1 MTQNETDLETFCDRV
16 GRDVALHLAGH
27 GVGGVVLWRV
37 SDAGDDGGYKMKHW
51 LSVLA
56 IRGQMTES
64 HFRHPVTKAVSLSHF
79 GRGTDGCA
87 ERKFPI
93 AFRVRRSRFPSL
105 PW

>member
-1 MTQNETDLETFCDRV
+1 MKNETDLETHCDRV
-16 GRDVALHLAGH
+16 DRDVALYLAGH

-64 HFRHPVTKAVSLSHF
+64 HFRHPVTKAVSLSHS
-79 GRGTDGCA
+79 RHP
-87 ERKFPI
+87 KS
-93 AFRVRRSRFPSL
+93 RVVTTS
-105 PW
+105 